1 MAWLRYSEDGRR
13 ALVNLDHVQSVTYT
27 PGAGGELR
35 LYPSV
40 TRTAEGE
47 PAVPWVLR
55 GRTAQTAAAALG
67 LGDEAATVQ
76 VVEPG
81 RLVA

>member
-1 MAWLRYSEDGRR
+1 MAWLRYSEDGRQ
-13 ALVNLDHVQSVTYT
+13 ALVNLAHVQSVTYT

-47 PAVPWVLR
+47 PASPWVLR
-55 GRTAQTAAAALG
+55 GRMAQTAAAALG
-67 LGDEAATVQ
+67 LDGESGAAQ
-76 VVEPG
+76 LVEPG
-81 RLVA
+81 GAGR

>member
-13 ALVNLDHVQSVTYT
+13 TLVNLAHVQSVTYT
-27 PGAGGELR
+27 PGAGAELR

-47 PAVPWVLR
+47 PAPPWVLR
-55 GRTAQTAAAALG
+55 GRMAQTAAAALG
-67 LGDEAATVQ
+67 LDDESGEAHL
-76 VVEPG
+76 VEPG
-81 RLVA
+81 GGAR